1 MSRIHDPFPI
11 PDHQGLTPT
20 TAGGL
25 RWQAIAD
32 QLVHQSLKLAPQET
46 VLLCADPYFGGAAL
60 DAVRTAIQEAR
71 GVELATLL
79 HWTPAVSALRQQN
92 GRSTDPTTD
101 RAEAAAMR
109 KLFGLADAFILL
121 MNDRRSKRRTLAGG
135 MIEPIVEDWKGRAV
149 HLHWFHDPA
158 DENPG
163 TAVNLALDRMYERS
177 IVDLNH
183 AELGRMMRAL
193 ATRMAGREIRL
204 TDPRGS
210 DLRFRAPTHF
220 HTNYGDA
227 SRERM
232 ASLTSGRDREEE
244 LPAGSFRLLPEPDSA
259 RGVVVIPAVKDGES
273 PYLGRGFDCG
283 HFAAKGLRFI
293 YEGGRVTSVN
303 TGGDQRALDAAW
315 AAETGDKDRIGEMII
330 GCNPL
335 LRPVPGSS
343 FHPQYGFGDGVVRLI
358 LGDNVL
364 SGGPHVSS
372 FHRWLMLGDA
382 SVSVEGEAIVTDGRL
397 VFR

>member
-1 MSRIHDPFPI
+1 MKPIYDPFPI
-11 PDHQGLTPT
+11 PDHQGLAPT
-20 TAGGL
+20 TAAGL
-25 RWQAIAD
+25 RWAAIAD
-32 QLVHQSLKLAPQET
+32 QVVNGSLKLEPNET

-60 DAVRTAIQEAR
+60 DAVRVAIQQAR

-92 GRSTDPTTD
+92 GRNRDAAAD
-101 RAEAAAMR
+101 RAECAAME

-135 MIEPIVEDWKGRAV
+135 MIEPIVEHWKGRAV

-158 DENPG
+158 NEDPG
-163 TAVNLALDRMYERS
+163 TPVNLALDRMYEAS
-177 IVDLNH
+177 IVDLDH

-193 ATRMAGREIRL
+193 AARMAGQTVHL
-204 TDPRGS
+204 TDPRGT
-210 DLRFRAPTHF
+210 DLRFTAPRHF

-227 SRERM
+227 SRARM
-232 ASLTSGRDREEE
+232 ATLTSGRDREEE

-259 RGVVVIPAVKDGES
+259 AGVIVMPPAKEGES
-273 PYLGRGFDCG
+273 PFLGRGFDSRP
-283 HFAAKGLRFI
+283 FAEAGLRFF
-293 YEGGRVTSVN
+293 YEQGRVTRVV
-303 TGGDQRALDAAW
+303 TGGDQTQLDALW
-315 AAETGDKDRIGEMII
+315 AAETGDKDRIGEMIL

-335 LRPVPGSS
+335 LRAVPGSS
-343 FHPQYGFGDGVVRLI
+343 FQPQYGFGAGIVRMI

-372 FHRWLMLGDA
+372 FHRWLMLDDA
-382 SVSVEGEAIVTDGRL
+382 SVSVNGETIVRDGQF
-397 VFR
+397 VFK